1 MWVCILN
8 DRINRNV
15 SGSNIEINIK
25 CYKKYVIMIV
35 RCLCVENIEG
45 NDWNNGDCVKCYGWY
60 L

>member
-8 DRINRNV
+8 NRINRNV

-45 NDWNNGDCVKCYGWY
+45 DD
-60 L
+60 